1 MLKEIHEQPARIVD
15 TLRGR
20 ILPAE
25 QRVNLDEIGLPAE
38 WLRTVNRV
46 VILACGTSYHAGM
59 VGRYAIERLA
69 RVPVDIELA
78 SEFRY
83 REPVLDEHTLAIA
96 ISQSGETADTLA
108 AIREARRL
116 GARSLAICNVMESTI
131 ARESGHVLYTHA
143 GPEIGVAS
151 TKAFTTQLAALYL
164 VAIWLARHRGVLD
177 AAGEARLTEELRVS
191 SPQTWQRP
199 AEGRRPGRV
208 QAGLQL
214 SGRVALP
221 RFQELV
227 RGVGSLAGVRLA
239 PVSAEADPAEAE
251 RLRRDLLR
259 AAFRD
264 ALAQAGEVAAVIG
277 RPLLSPLEVQ
287 LEGGGPPIALR
298 AAAAPA
304 ADGVPPFD
312 PGELEPPLSRLSLL
326 VRFCAR

>member
-1 MLKEIHEQPARIVD
+1 MRRPLLLPLLVPLLLAAGPGELAHGQVQRRCDGTLLEARGAAERRQPAR
-15 TLRGR
+15 
-20 ILPAE
+20 
-25 QRVNLDEIGLPAE
+25 
-38 WLRTVNRV
+38 WLRLSLGIEAEGATADAA
-46 VILACGTSYHAGM
+46 LASLQS
-59 VGRYAIERLA
+59 RLA
-69 RVPVDIELA
+69 VV
-78 SEFRY
+78 
-83 REPVLDEHTLAIA
+83 REGLRTL
-96 ISQSGETADTLA
+96 
-108 AIREARRL
+108 
-116 GARSLAICNVMESTI
+116 
-131 ARESGHVLYTHA
+131 
-143 GPEIGVAS
+143 GV
-151 TKAFTTQLAALYL
+151 
-164 VAIWLARHRGVLD
+164 
-177 AAGEARLTEELRVS
+177 EELRVS

-208 QAGLQL
+208 QAGLQV
-214 SGRVALP
+214 SGRVAPP

-259 AAFRD
+259 AAYRD

>member
-1 MLKEIHEQPARIVD
+1 MRRPLLLPLLVPLLLAAGPGEPAHGQVQLRCDGTLLEARGAAERRQPAR
-15 TLRGR
+15 
-20 ILPAE
+20 
-25 QRVNLDEIGLPAE
+25 
-38 WLRTVNRV
+38 WLRLSLGIEAEGATADAA
-46 VILACGTSYHAGM
+46 LASLQG
-59 VGRYAIERLA
+59 RLA
-69 RVPVDIELA
+69 AVRQGL
-78 SEFRY
+78 R
-83 REPVLDEHTLAIA
+83 TL
-96 ISQSGETADTLA
+96 
-108 AIREARRL
+108 
-116 GARSLAICNVMESTI
+116 
-131 ARESGHVLYTHA
+131 
-143 GPEIGVAS
+143 GV
-151 TKAFTTQLAALYL
+151 
-164 VAIWLARHRGVLD
+164 
-177 AAGEARLTEELRVS
+177 EELRVS

-208 QAGLQL
+208 QAGLQV
-214 SGRVALP
+214 SGRVAPP

-259 AAFRD
+259 AAYRD

-277 RPLLSPLEVQ
+277 RPILSPLEVQ

-304 ADGVPPFD
+304 AEGVPPFD